1 MSERELIVL
10 LSGTESGRLTQDRH
24 GRPRFVYAD
33 AWRHSPSAYPLSR
46 SMPLQAAE
54 QGPAQV
60 EAYLRGLLPD
70 NTAILQGWATRF
82 RVSPRNAFAL
92 LSQVGE
98 DCAGAVQ
105 IVRPER
111 REAMAEGTRASIER
125 LTETEVA
132 ERLRALRADPS
143 AWRAPG
149 DPGPCTLAGAQPK
162 TALWFE
168 GGRWGV
174 PSGHIPTTHILKPP
188 SATFDGFVENEHLCL
203 EVAAAVGLPTARS
216 HVMRFGEEIALVIE
230 RYDRMRTAAG
240 WTRIHQEDC
249 CQALGIPPAKK
260 YASDGGPGARSL
272 VEVLRL
278 HSSAPTEDTQTF
290 LTALGLNWLLAAT
303 DGHAKNYSLVAAPDG
318 RVRLAPLYDIASVLP
333 YAQFD
338 FKRVKLAMK
347 IADQYRLRDIGRR
360 EWEKLSRDLKVN
372 ADELLGRL
380 IQLAEALPDRI
391 ADTARA
397 AIAAGLQPTVIERLS
412 TRLIDH
418 ARACGGQLTR
428 GAVRRLPHGSAK
440 P

>member
-143 AWRAPG
+143 AWRAPE
-149 DPGPCTLAGAQPK
+149 DPGQCTLAGAQPK

-168 GGRWGV
+168 NGRWGV
-174 PSGHIPTTHILKPP
+174 PSGHTPTTHILKPP
-188 SATFDGFVENEHLCL
+188 SATFDGFAENEHVCL
-203 EVAAAVGLPTARS
+203 ELASAVGLPAARS
-216 HVMRFGEEIALVIE
+216 RVVRFGEEIALVIE
-230 RYDRMRTAAG
+230 RYDRARTAAG
-240 WTRIHQEDC
+240 WSRIHQEDF
-249 CQALGIPPAKK
+249 CQAMGIPPAKK
-260 YASDGGPGARSL
+260 YASDGGPSARSV
-272 VEVLRL
+272 VELLNL
-278 HSSAPTEDTQTF
+278 HSSSSTQDTQTF
-290 LTALGLNWLLAAT
+290 LTALGLTWLLAAT
-303 DGHAKNYSLVAAPDG
+303 DGHAKNYSLLAAPGG
-318 RVRLAPLYDIASVLP
+318 RVRLAPLYDMASVLP

-347 IADQYRLRDIGRR
+347 IGAQYRLREIGRR
-360 EWEKLSRDLKVN
+360 EWEKLSSDLKVN
-372 ADELLGRL
+372 AEELIGGL
-380 IQLAEALPDRI
+380 IQQAEALPDRI

-397 AIAAGLQPTVIERLS
+397 AIGAGLQPTVIERLS

-428 GAVRRLPHGSAK
+428 GAVRRLPH
-440 P
+440 